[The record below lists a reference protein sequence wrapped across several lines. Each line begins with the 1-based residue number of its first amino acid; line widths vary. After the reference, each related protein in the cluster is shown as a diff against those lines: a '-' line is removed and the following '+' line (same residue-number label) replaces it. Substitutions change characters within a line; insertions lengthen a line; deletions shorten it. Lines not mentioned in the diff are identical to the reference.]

1 MKIYIQ
7 GNNCIISCT
16 LKLFHFL
23 HTCIAIFYTCI
34 IYFTRTSY
42 LCITLCKCII
52 PYCCIVSRL
61 SGVLSSRLTD
71 NNPNIANMSDEY
83 RPTKLAEMYNELYDN
98 EWTTAYTAMENV
110 LGDFQLVSFLLDM
123 LMVTYVFKVV
133 AHILIFDSSYGS

>member
-1 MKIYIQ
+1 M
-7 GNNCIISCT
+7 
-16 LKLFHFL
+16 
-23 HTCIAIFYTCI
+23 
-34 IYFTRTSY
+34 
-42 LCITLCKCII
+42 
-52 PYCCIVSRL
+52 
-61 SGVLSSRLTD
+61 LSSRLTD

-98 EWTTAYTAMENV
+98 EWTTAYTAMEDV